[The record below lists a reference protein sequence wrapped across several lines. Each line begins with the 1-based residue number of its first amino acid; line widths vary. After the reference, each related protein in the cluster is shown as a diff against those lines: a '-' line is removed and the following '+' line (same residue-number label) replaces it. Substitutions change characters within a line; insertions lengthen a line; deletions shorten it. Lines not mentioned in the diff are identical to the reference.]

1 MSSELRS
8 IWKSAGGKIPDEWA
22 VVTLESLLLDN
33 KSISVGVMYPGEHT
47 PGGVPLIKVGDIKDG
62 SIPVRPE
69 YCISPETNHEYRRSQ
84 LSGEELLITLVG
96 NPGECVVVTP
106 EMTGWNPARAIAS
119 VRLKDSELRT
129 YIKAVLESS
138 VGKHLVDV
146 VLNTTVQKTLNLKDI
161 RRLPIPMPDKG
172 VIKGISSISEALT
185 NRISLLRE
193 TNKTLQAIAQ
203 AIFKSWFIDFDPVRA
218 KIEGRAPTGMDEE
231 TAELFPDEFVESELG
246 LIPKGWN
253 IGVIGDVMYLLKGS
267 VNPSKYPS
275 QEFHHF
281 SLPAFDNGQMPAR
294 ELGSEIKSNK
304 TAINERCV
312 LLSKLNPH
320 IPRVWLPS
328 NVPQQSICSTEFLP
342 LISKKTTSASFVY
355 SFLSSSRFIKSLS
368 QYVTGTSNSHQRLKP
383 DVLLSTKFILP
394 ITSLIIAF
402 ENVTDVLFEKV
413 KTNRQQAFLL
423 EQIRETLLPRLISGK
438 LRISEDGAKTRTQ

>member
-218 KIEGRAPTGMDEE
+218 KMEGRAPSGMDEE
-231 TAELFPDEFVESELG
+231 TAELFPDELVEYELG
-246 LIPKGWN
+246 LIPRGWC
-253 IGVIGDVMYLLKGS
+253 
-267 VNPSKYPS
+267 
-275 QEFHHF
+275 
-281 SLPAFDNGQMPAR
+281 
-294 ELGSEIKSNK
+294 LGSISDVAHNSGLKVK
-304 TAINERCV
+304 TEAMHEA
-312 LLSKLNPH
+312 LNYVGLEH
-320 IPRVWLPS
+320 IPRRCISLNSWGIADGLESTKSSFSHSDILFGKLRPYFHKVVIAPIDG
-328 NVPQQSICSTEFLP
+328 ICSTDILVLKPKNLNYYGFVVMHLFSDAVIAYADKLSNGAKMP
-342 LISKKTTSASFVY
+342 RISWKDIGAYKVAMPSEEIALKFNEISQPIFKKIMLNVLTS
-355 SFLSSSRFIKSLS
+355 
-368 QYVTGTSNSHQRLKP
+368 QRLA
-383 DVLLSTKFILP
+383 T
-394 ITSLIIAF
+394 
-402 ENVTDVLFEKV
+402 
-413 KTNRQQAFLL
+413 
-423 EQIRETLLPRLISGK
+423 IRDTLLPRLISGK
-438 LRISEDGAKTRTQ
+438 LRVSVDHFEIAT